1 MTTEDLWVILMIAL
15 ATLIYLG
22 SLWINPWVKCSRCG
36 GRVTE
41 KGVLFTYAF
50 HACPRCKG
58 TGRQVRFG
66 RRYIFGPPPG
76 A

>member
-1 MTTEDLWVILMIAL
+1 MTLGDMWVIVMVAL
-15 ATLIYLG
+15 PILIYIG
-22 SLWINPWVKCSRCG
+22 SLWVNPWVKCPRCQ

-41 KGVLFTYAF
+41 KGLLFKYAF

-66 RRYIFGPPPG
+66 RRFIFGPPPG